1 MTDDDL
7 LEALRQLAKEWEGK
21 AREFQ
26 SRARVEKAGD
36 IHTAYY
42 YRGVVDTYQRAA
54 SSLRAMLSTNLDT
67 VEAKSLQYRTTTM
80 DEARSALSN
89 AGLHARELSQHSDG
103 AFTAIFSRLQPITQE
118 QRIGR
123 LSAANPHLII
133 LDTGN
138 LPDSGEPYIDFAFT
152 SE

>member
-1 MTDDDL
+1 MTDDLVD
-7 LEALRQLAKEWEGK
+7 ALRQLARKWESS

-54 SSLRAMLSTNLDT
+54 SALRVLLSTNQPT
-67 VEAKSLQYRTTTM
+67 AEVPALQYRAATLA
-80 DEARSALSN
+80 EAHDLLEK
-89 AGLHARELSQHSDG
+89 AGLYARDLRQHEDS

-123 LSAANPHLII
+123 LSAVNRQLII
-133 LDTGN
+133 LDAGS
-138 LPDSGEPYIDFAFT
+138 LPDSGEPYIDFAFANV
-152 SE
+152 